1 VDKPTI
7 ARGDDTSH
15 ILELVISEEIFLQNL
30 SYESLLGN
38 SDHCVLMFDSK
49 VHTSKQN
56 YYTVKRALSKGDYDG
71 LRASLNN
78 DWTGMLQQHDGNVE
92 AMWQLFKGE
101 LEAKIDQ
108 YVPIANNF
116 NLRKES
122 WTRPLDIKVRHKIS
136 GKHRLWKICMRSRD
150 PTVFKQYK
158 SARNVVRKDIKKN

>member
-1 VDKPTI
+1 MDKPTI

-78 DWTGMLQQHDGNVE
+78 DWIGMLLSLIH
-92 AMWQLFKGE
+92 
-101 LEAKIDQ
+101 I
-108 YVPIANNF
+108 
-116 NLRKES
+116 
-122 WTRPLDIKVRHKIS
+122 
-136 GKHRLWKICMRSRD
+136 
-150 PTVFKQYK
+150 
-158 SARNVVRKDIKKN
+158 